1 MHAVLVT
8 FPSATLGLEPLIHPD
23 IWLLQRFLGI
33 QRVAI
38 IIPAAPEKRY
48 QVLLRWL
55 SHSLPPVFIQYLL
68 DSESVVYD
76 VHSAGVEIAV
86 EKVV

>member
-1 MHAVLVT
+1 M
-8 FPSATLGLEPLIHPD
+8 
-23 IWLLQRFLGI
+23 
-33 QRVAI
+33 AI

-55 SHSLPPVFIQYLL
+55 SHSLPPVLIQYLL